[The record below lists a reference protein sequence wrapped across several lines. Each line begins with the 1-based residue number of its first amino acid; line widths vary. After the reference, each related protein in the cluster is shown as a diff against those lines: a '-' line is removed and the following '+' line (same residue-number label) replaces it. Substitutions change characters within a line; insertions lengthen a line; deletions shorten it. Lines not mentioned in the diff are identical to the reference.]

1 MVNIIVAGILFV
13 IATVFGTAGI
23 VGLFIF
29 PDAYTR
35 LHAGSLAST
44 TAVFT
49 IFLAC
54 LFVVSDWHFLARI
67 VVIMLFFVVS
77 APTGSHVVAQLL
89 WCSGIIPWKQKRKES
104 K

>member
-1 MVNIIVAGILFV
+1 MFITIIAVILLV
-13 IATVFGTAGI
+13 IAAIFGTAGI
-23 VGLFIF
+23 LGLFVF

-54 LFVVSDWHFLARI
+54 LFIVPDWHFLARVI
-67 VVIMLFFVVS
+67 VIMLFFVVS
-77 APTGSHVVAQLL
+77 APTGSHIVAQLL
-89 WCSGIIPWKQKRKES
+89 WCSGIIPWKKQRGNK
-104 K
+104 